1 MLAMGQAINSK
12 RELTQPL
19 VRSDLTTPTP
29 TPQLLTHPTA
39 WSYDESQDWGMLSP
53 DFELCQV
60 GTQQAPIPLNFQ
72 QGLSTSHLP
81 ILNYSSTVEGSY
93 YNWGYGPAFS
103 LSKAQC
109 TSGST
114 AADCPVDFD
123 APNFTFDDNGINE
136 TVYLVSWHVHTPA
149 DHSVQN
155 DRSKAELHL
164 VHVDKNGSERA
175 VLAIR
180 IDPGIL
186 SYSNFFG
193 QAPFLSSN
201 DTGMAMGGEQATTLP
216 VESRFPNFNSL
227 DTRIN
232 GTSTPAVALQE
243 VGDFREMWTYRGSLT
258 SPPCREGIRFFVA
271 RQIMFVSNPQM
282 QDILRI
288 STYSARA
295 EQEVWMHEI
304 NV

>member
-1 MLAMGQAINSK
+1 
-12 RELTQPL
+12 
-19 VRSDLTTPTP
+19 
-29 TPQLLTHPTA
+29 
-39 WSYDESQDWGMLSP
+39 MLSP

-60 GTQQAPIPLNFQ
+60 GTQQAPIPLNLQ
-72 QGLSTSHLP
+72 QGLSTAHIP
-81 ILNYSSTVEGSY
+81 VLNYSGAVEGQY
-93 YNWGYGPAFS
+93 YNWGYGPAFQ
-103 LSKAQC
+103 LAKAEC
-109 TSGST
+109 TSGSQ
-114 AADCPVDFD
+114 AIDCPVNLD

-164 VHVDKNGSERA
+164 VHVDRNGSERA

-180 IDPGIL
+180 VDPGIL
-186 SYSNFFG
+186 SYSNFFS

-201 DTGMAMGGEQATTLP
+201 DTATRNGVAQAQDTTLP
-216 VESRFPNFNSL
+216 VESRFPNFNNL
-227 DTRIN
+227 DVRMN
-232 GTSTPAVALQE
+232 GTSTPAEALRE
-243 VGDFREMWTYRGSLT
+243 AGDFREMWTYRGSLT
-258 SPPCREGIRFFVA
+258 SPPCREGIRFFIA
-271 RQIMFVSNPQM
+271 RNILFVSNPQM

>member
-1 MLAMGQAINSK
+1 
-12 RELTQPL
+12 
-19 VRSDLTTPTP
+19 
-29 TPQLLTHPTA
+29 
-39 WSYDESQDWGMLSP
+39 MLSP

-60 GTQQAPIPLNFQ
+60 GTQQAPIPLNLQ
-72 QGLSTSHLP
+72 QGLSTAHIP
-81 ILNYSSTVEGSY
+81 ILNYTGEVSGSY
-93 YNWGYGPAFS
+93 YNWGYGPAFE
-103 LSKAQC
+103 LAKARC
-109 TSGST
+109 TEGST
-114 AADCPVDFD
+114 AVDCPVNFD

-164 VHVDKNGSERA
+164 VHVDRNGSERA

-180 IDPGIL
+180 VDPGIL

-201 DTGMAMGGEQATTLP
+201 ATATDMAEAEAQQNSTSTLSP
-216 VESRFPNFNSL
+216 GARFPNYNNL
-227 DTRIN
+227 DVRMN
-232 GTSTPAVALQE
+232 GTSTPAAALQE
-243 VGDFREMWTYRGSLT
+243 AGDFREMWTYRGSLT
-258 SPPCREGIRFFVA
+258 SPPCREGIRFFIA
-271 RQIMFVSNPQM
+271 RNILFVSNPQM
-282 QDILRI
+282 QDILRV

>member
-1 MLAMGQAINSK
+1 MSSNLLKIAALFGVAAYACDGPSYQLHKRADSAI
-12 RELTQPL
+12 E
-19 VRSDLTTPTP
+19 
-29 TPQLLTHPTA
+29 

-60 GTQQAPIPLNFQ
+60 GTQQAPIPLNLQ
-72 QGLSTSHLP
+72 QGLSTAHIP
-81 ILNYSSTVEGSY
+81 VLNYSGAVEGQY
-93 YNWGYGPAFS
+93 YNWGYGPAFQ
-103 LSKAQC
+103 LAKAEC
-109 TSGST
+109 TSGSQ
-114 AADCPVDFD
+114 AIDCPVNLE

-164 VHVDKNGSERA
+164 VHVDRNGSERA

-180 IDPGIL
+180 VDPGIL
-186 SYSNFFG
+186 SYSNFFS

-201 DTGMAMGGEQATTLP
+201 DTATRNGAAQAQDTTLP
-216 VESRFPNFNSL
+216 VESRFPNFNNL
-227 DTRIN
+227 DVRMN
-232 GTSTPAVALQE
+232 GTSTPAEALRE
-243 VGDFREMWTYRGSLT
+243 AGDFREMWTYRGSLT
-258 SPPCREGIRFFVA
+258 SPPCREGIRFFIA
-271 RQIMFVSNPQM
+271 RNILFVSNPQM